1 MANPANETSINS
13 VEIETNPSRL
23 TPEGL
28 GHSNGTRVIYIYNMI
43 YIYILIVYINIIDS
57 QFNGDT
63 L

>member
-28 GHSNGTRVIYIYNMI
+28 GHSNGTIVIYNMI
-43 YIYILIVYINIIDS
+43 YIYILIVYINTIDS